1 MGKFSGAALAAI
13 VCGAATAASCAWP
26 AQAATSTTA
35 ASTAASMT
43 ASTATAAACY
53 ASGGNLY
60 CGNAAN
66 APIYATPG
74 YTKPNGNPETVVDR
88 LETTFS
94 YFKCYVSGQPHGGG
108 NSIWYHTYGDQ
119 TGRWGYVAAVNVWT
133 STDPYPGVARC

>member
-35 ASTAASMT
+35 ASTA